1 MFELNEEA
9 RRVIHVLTQ
18 ERPTVG
24 LLTGPAGSGK
34 STLIQRLREDVFP
47 GMLLAAPT
55 GIAALNIRGQTLHSM
70 FRLPLGPLI
79 PGDER
84 VFKLRFRKEQLQ
96 LFRKMELLVIDE
108 ISMVRADTLDAVD
121 GVLRM
126 VMGTDEPFG
135 GKRLLL
141 CGDPFQLPPVVTGAE
156 MPLIREYYE
165 APYFFKARV
174 LEETGFSSLK
184 LHTIHRQRDRNFISI
199 LEHIKRGTPEP
210 EHLETLNRRLRT
222 YDGSD
227 FGIIL
232 CSMRAQAE
240 RINQIRM
247 EALPGQAKSYT
258 GVLKNQFRQDL
269 LPVDAQLQLKQGA
282 QVMMMRNDPERRW
295 MNGTLVK
302 VESLADDHINVIT
315 EDGECCRV
323 EKAVWEHIEYQWDAE
338 RKQIKEQI
346 TGSYTQ
352 YPIKPAWAITIH
364 KSQGLSFDRV
374 HVNLGGNVF
383 APGQLYVALSRCTTL
398 DGLTMERRLRPGDFI
413 TDPSLTEFAERL

>member
-18 ERPTVG
+18 ERPAVS

-34 STLIQRLREDVFP
+34 STLIQRMREELFP
-47 GMLLAAPT
+47 NMMLAAPT
-55 GIAALNIRGQTLHSM
+55 GIAALNIRGQTLHSL

-84 VFKLRFRKEQLQ
+84 IYKLRFRREQLQ

-121 GVLRM
+121 GILRM
-126 VMGTDEPFG
+126 VLNKDEPFG

-141 CGDPFQLPPVVTGAE
+141 CGDPFQLPPVVTSAE

-165 APYFFKARV
+165 APYFFKSRV
-174 LEETGFSSLK
+174 MEETGFSSLK
-184 LHTIHRQRDRNFISI
+184 LHTIHRQRDRSFISI

-232 CSMRAQAE
+232 CSLRAQAE
-240 RINQIRM
+240 RINQMRM
-247 EALPGQAKSYT
+247 EALPGIAKTYN
-258 GVLKNQFRQDL
+258 GVLKNQFRQEL
-269 LPVDAQLQLKQGA
+269 LPVDAQLQLKPGA
-282 QVMMMRNDPERRW
+282 QVMMMRNDAERRW
-295 MNGTLVK
+295 MNGTLAR
-302 VESLADDHINVIT
+302 VESLEPDHIRVIT
-315 EDGECCRV
+315 EDGESCKV
-323 EKAVWEHIEYQWDAE
+323 EQAVWEHIEYQWDGE
-338 RKQIKEQI
+338 KKQIRENV

-374 HVNLGGNVF
+374 HVNLGGHVF

-398 DGLTMERRLRPGDFI
+398 EGLTMERALKPGDFI
-413 TDPSLTEFAERL
+413 TDPSLTEFADRL

>member
-18 ERPTVG
+18 ERPAVS

-34 STLIQRLREDVFP
+34 STLIQRLREEVFP

-55 GIAALNIRGQTLHSM
+55 GIAALNIRGQTLHSL

-108 ISMVRADTLDAVD
+108 ISMVRADTMDAVD

-126 VMGTDEPFG
+126 VMGKDEPFG

-156 MPLIREYYE
+156 LPLIREYYD

-199 LEHIKRGTPEP
+199 LEHIKRGMPEP
-210 EHLETLNRRLRT
+210 EHLETLNRRLRA

-232 CSMRAQAE
+232 CSLRAQAE
-240 RINQIRM
+240 RINQMRM

-269 LPVDAQLQLKQGA
+269 LPVDAQLQLKPGA

-295 MNGTLVK
+295 MNGTLAR
-302 VESLADDHINVIT
+302 VESLGDDHVNVIT
-315 EDGECCRV
+315 EDGECCKV
-323 EKAVWEHIEYQWDAE
+323 TQAIWEHIEYQWDAE
-338 RKQIKEQI
+338 RKQIKEQV

-364 KSQGLSFDRV
+364 KSQGLSFERV
-374 HVNLGGNVF
+374 HVNLGGHVF
-383 APGQLYVALSRCTTL
+383 APGQLYVALSRCTSL
-398 DGLTMERRLRPGDFI
+398 EGLTMERMLKPGDFI